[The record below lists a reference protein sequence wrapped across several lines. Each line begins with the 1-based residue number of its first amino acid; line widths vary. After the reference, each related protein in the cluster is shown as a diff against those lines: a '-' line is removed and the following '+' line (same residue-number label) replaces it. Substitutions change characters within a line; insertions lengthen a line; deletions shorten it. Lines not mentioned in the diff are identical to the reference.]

1 MQNSKMSKLNLASQY
16 QSLCSSIQGH
26 HTPRSGTPWGT
37 VLSTAD
43 QSQSDCS
50 FSAAE
55 PREPSLHQRGA
66 PDLSE
71 QSLFTPRSRSM
82 GTSQRVFT
90 PDLQHARTA
99 DSNLRPRCMRYT
111 ETTTVRSTSCSKED
125 GSQPIIQTVLVPLPQ
140 TTKPQVQV
148 SRANSRTKT
157 VYPTPLPQLPTCSTS
172 FSKKCWTE
180 WRSTPGPGEYPVQS
194 YKAIGT
200 NNHAHNFGD
209 VYVNGVLIERT
220 SDLVHE
226 KLERERRR
234 PNFYSYSTT
243 KKYDSPCYL
252 INPLGE
258 RKENRRSQTRDPKL
272 TLRDIRCHEGIRLRD
287 IMRQKAAKDMGVTF

>member
-1 MQNSKMSKLNLASQY
+1 MSKLNLASQY

-37 VLSTAD
+37 ILSAAD

-50 FSAAE
+50 FSIAE
-55 PREPSLHQRGA
+55 PREPSFCQRNA
-66 PDLSE
+66 PAACSE
-71 QSLFTPRSRSM
+71 PSLFTPRSNSVGNLQRIA
-82 GTSQRVFT
+82 TS
-90 PDLQHARTA
+90 DLQHARTA
-99 DSNLRPRCMRYT
+99 GSNLRPRCMRYT
-111 ETTTVRSTSCSKED
+111 ETTTIRSTSCSKED

-148 SRANSRTKT
+148 ARTSSRTRT
-157 VYPTPLPQLPTCSTS
+157 VYPAPLPQLPTCSTP

-180 WRSTPGPGEYPVQS
+180 WRSTPGPGEYSVQS
-194 YKAIGT
+194 HKAIGT

-220 SDLVHE
+220 SNAVHE
-226 KLERERRR
+226 KLEQERRR

-258 RKENRRSQTRDPKL
+258 RKEGGKFQTRDPKQ
-272 TLRDIRCHEGIRLRD
+272 TLRDVRCHDGVRLRD
-287 IMRQKAAKDMGVTF
+287 IMRQKAVKDMGVTF